1 MREGTS
7 ASAAGECIF
16 WGSNAASAPM
26 PGRAEH
32 VHNVQAAGR
41 GDVTHV
47 RDIWRE
53 NLAGEFGV
61 RLKRRGRQ
69 VIASPT
75 ECCYLDF
82 DLGVTDLEQAYSFRP
97 IPAQVPELNS
107 PLLFS
112 P

>member
-1 MREGTS
+1 M
-7 ASAAGECIF
+7 
-16 WGSNAASAPM
+16 
-26 PGRAEH
+26 
-32 VHNVQAAGR
+32 
-41 GDVTHV
+41 
-47 RDIWRE
+47 
-53 NLAGEFGV
+53 AGEFGG

-112 P
+112 PKTNDLKAYSFRPIPAQVPELNSPVLFSP

>member
-1 MREGTS
+1 MLL
-7 ASAAGECIF
+7 AARQGLQVTVIF
-16 WGSNAASAPM
+16 
-26 PGRAEH
+26 AEMIFMKRQ
-32 VHNVQAAGR
+32 N
-41 GDVTHV
+41 
-47 RDIWRE
+47 RDFQIFKSE
-53 NLAGEFGV
+53 NLDFQTEAE
-61 RLKRRGRQ
+61 RGRQ